1 MIFKERSKFLFK
13 FHFFNRVHEN
23 LILQKISLRN
33 IFIAVVDDIWKIS
46 VVFYQRVATYMTKTI
61 QNISSEQYYTIFPRI
76 FIFIFPS
83 LFFFFSKKFDF
94 NPLDRSFYT
103 GSRVYVKALNWRH
116 QWYRHF
122 AAFYSTRYDIFCTYV

>member
-46 VVFYQRVATYMTKTI
+46 VVFINVLPLIWLK
-61 QNISSEQYYTIFPRI
+61 QYRI
-76 FIFIFPS
+76 FHQNSITRFS
-83 LFFFFSKKFDF
+83 LEFSFLFFLPFFFFSKKFDF

-103 GSRVYVKALNWRH
+103 GSRVHVKALNWRH